1 MGPSSPTRGGLSLKA
16 RAIAYLSR
24 REHSRVEL
32 ARKLSAYCEDP
43 AEIEQVLDTLQHGN
57 WQSDERFAEA
67 YVQRTSARQGTMR
80 IMQTL
85 RQHGLPDDALGALG
99 KQLQESEAGRARA
112 VWDRKFGT
120 LPVDAREYARQY
132 RFLASRGFSSECVRR
147 LLGARDED

>member
-1 MGPSSPTRGGLSLKA
+1 MEPSSPARGGLSLKA

-32 ARKLSAYCEDP
+32 ARKLSAYCNDP
-43 AEIEQVLDTLQHGN
+43 IEIEHVLDALHHGN

-67 YVQRTSARQGTMR
+67 YVQRTAARQGTTR

-85 RQHGLPDDALGALG
+85 RQHGLPDETINTLRT
-99 KQLQESEAGRARA
+99 QLQGSEAERARA
-112 VWDRKFGT
+112 VWERKFGE
-120 LPVDAREYARQY
+120 LPADAREYARQY

>member
-1 MGPSSPTRGGLSLKA
+1 MSQSSPSRGGLSLKA

-32 ARKLSAYCEDP
+32 VRKLSAYCDDP
-43 AEIEQVLDTLQHGN
+43 AEIEHVLDVLRQGN

-85 RQHGLPDDALGALG
+85 RQHGLPDEALDSLRTR
-99 KQLQESEAGRARA
+99 LQSSEAGRARE
-112 VWDRKFGT
+112 VWQRKFGE

-132 RFLASRGFSSECVRR
+132 RFLASRGFSSGCVRR
-147 LLGARDED
+147 LLGARGED

>member
-1 MGPSSPTRGGLSLKA
+1 MNPNSGSRGGLSLKA

-32 ARKLSAYCEDP
+32 ARKLSTYCDDP
-43 AEIEQVLDTLQHGN
+43 SEIERLLDELRRGN

-67 YVQRTSARQGTMR
+67 YVQRTSARQGTIR
-80 IMQTL
+80 IMQSL
-85 RQHGLPDDALGALG
+85 RQHGLPDEALGVLG
-99 KQLQESEAGRARA
+99 AELQSSEAGRARE
-112 VWDRKFGT
+112 VWQRKFGAH
-120 LPVDAREYARQY
+120 PADAREYARQY

>member
-1 MGPSSPTRGGLSLKA
+1 MGPNRFVRGGLSLKA

-32 ARKLSAYCEDP
+32 ARKLATYCDDP
-43 AEIEQVLDTLQHGN
+43 AEIEQVLDALQHGN

-67 YVQRTSARQGTMR
+67 YVQRTAARQGTMR
-80 IMQTL
+80 IMQAL
-85 RQHGLPDDALGALG
+85 RQHGLSDQALDDLRARL
-99 KQLQESEAGRARA
+99 EDSEAVRVRA
-112 VWDRKFGT
+112 VWQRKFGE
-120 LPVDAREYARQY
+120 LPTDARDYARQY

>member
-1 MGPSSPTRGGLSLKA
+1 MGPSSPARGGLSLKA

-32 ARKLSAYCEDP
+32 ARKLSAYCDDP
-43 AEIEQVLDTLQHGN
+43 AEIEQVLDALQHGN

-85 RQHGLPDDALGALG
+85 RQHGLHDEALGALN

-112 VWDRKFGT
+112 VWQRKFGE
-120 LPVDAREYARQY
+120 LPADAREYARQY

-147 LLGARDED
+147 LLGARDDD

>member
-1 MGPSSPTRGGLSLKA
+1 MGPSSPARNGLSLKA

-43 AEIEQVLDTLQHGN
+43 AEIERLLDTLQHGN

-67 YVQRTSARQGTMR
+67 FVQRTSARQGTMR

-85 RQHGLPDDALGALG
+85 HQHGLPDEALDTLRA
-99 KQLQESEAGRARA
+99 QLQESEAGRVRA
-112 VWDRKFGT
+112 VWERKFGM
-120 LPVDAREYARQY
+120 LPVDARDYARQY

>member
-1 MGPSSPTRGGLSLKA
+1 MGPSNSVRGGLSLKA

-43 AEIEQVLDTLQHGN
+43 AEIEQLLDALQRGN

-85 RQHGLPDDALGALG
+85 RQHGLPNEALNALST
-99 KQLQESEAGRARA
+99 QLQASEAGRARV
-112 VWDRKFGT
+112 VWQRKFGT
-120 LPVDAREYARQY
+120 LPTDAREHARQY
-132 RFLASRGFSSECVRR
+132 RFLASRGFSSECVSR